1 MQSNAYTCP
10 KTGARVH
17 RLSTVGFVPPEP
29 KTDSFRAPRMGNC
42 PRGPKSSAGI
52 VDDTLRLHNPRSACV
67 AMQSYESANYPRN
80 SYV

>member
-1 MQSNAYTCP
+1 MANSYTCP

-17 RLSTVGFVPPEP
+17 RLSTVGSVPPEE
-29 KTDSFRAPRMGNC
+29 TFRAPRMGNC

-67 AMQSYESANYPRN
+67 AMTSYESANYPRN